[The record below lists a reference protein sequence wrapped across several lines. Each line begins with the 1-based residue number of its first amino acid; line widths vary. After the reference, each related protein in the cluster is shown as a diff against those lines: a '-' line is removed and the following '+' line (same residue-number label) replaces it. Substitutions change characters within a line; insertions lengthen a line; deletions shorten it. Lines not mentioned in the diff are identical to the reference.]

1 MSDVRYLGF
10 DAGGTKTVCVAGDAS
25 AILGRGSA
33 GSGNPRLVGVDGFR
47 SAIVTA
53 AREALAGLPSA
64 PIAAAWLGVA
74 GSEAPTLRAELR
86 DVVRDALGA
95 ARVDISHDAR
105 LLLAAGGLEHGIG
118 LVSGT
123 GSSAYG
129 RALDGSE
136 LRLGGWGYLLGD
148 EGGGYDVAVRA
159 LRAVTAAI
167 DGRGPKTRLVAML
180 AERLGIQDAADIRER
195 FQPPPSVTEIARL
208 AETVLAA
215 ADDDPVAGEL
225 VDAAAADLTALVE
238 ALAARLFSRPTGS
251 DIPVVLAGG
260 LLGPGSPLHRRVVDR
275 LSRSAVRYRVV
286 QPQQELAAAGLA
298 LARAGPSASL
308 ISEGTPMSDDP
319 GQHAIEETKR

>member
-1 MSDVRYLGF
+1 MSEVRFLGF

-47 SAIVTA
+47 SAILA
-53 AREALAGLPSA
+53 AAHQALAGLPSA

-74 GSEAPTLRAELR
+74 GSEAPSLRAELR
-86 DVVRDALGA
+86 AVVHEALGA

-136 LRLGGWGYLLGD
+136 LRIGGWGYLLGD

-167 DGRGPKTRLVAML
+167 DGRGPETRLVGMIA
-180 AERLGIQDAADIRER
+180 ARLGIDDPAEIRDR
-195 FQPPPSVTEIARL
+195 FEPPPSVTEIAGL
-208 AETVLAA
+208 AETVLTAA
-215 ADDDPVAGEL
+215 ADDAVAGGL

-238 ALAARLFSRPTGS
+238 ALAARLFTRAS
-251 DIPVVLAGG
+251 DAEIPVVLAGG
-260 LLGPGSPLHRRVVDR
+260 LLGAGSPLHRRVVER
-275 LSRSAVRYRVV
+275 LGRSPVRYRVV

-298 LARAGPSASL
+298 LARAGPSASP
-308 ISEGTPMSDDP
+308 ISEGRHMSDDP
-319 GQHAIEETKR
+319 GQHAIEETNR